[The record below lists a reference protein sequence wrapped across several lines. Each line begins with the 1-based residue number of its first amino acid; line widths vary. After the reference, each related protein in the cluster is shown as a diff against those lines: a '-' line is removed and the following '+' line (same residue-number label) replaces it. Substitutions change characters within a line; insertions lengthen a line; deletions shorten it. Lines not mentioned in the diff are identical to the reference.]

1 MHVYV
6 TNYKFDIKVVNCLQK
21 YRIDTPLKKRE
32 SEYNF
37 WTYEEFNRFIE
48 VVNNDFDKLIFTF
61 LYYTGLR
68 IGEFSA
74 LNWNDI
80 NLKNKTLSINKSL
93 SKDISG
99 KPYTIVSP
107 KTKKSIRVIDLDDNL
122 IKMLKEHYN
131 KEKNVY
137 GFNKE
142 MFIFGNVK
150 YTNKKYVSSH
160 IEKYL
165 KKANVKRITPHGLD
179 THMQVY

>member
-1 MHVYV
+1 MIH
-6 TNYKFDIKVVNCLQK
+6 
-21 YRIDTPLKKRE
+21 LKKRE
-32 SEYNF
+32 NEYNF
-37 WTYEEFNRFIE
+37 WTYEEFNRFIK

-80 NLKNKTLSINKSL
+80 NFKNKTLSINKSL

-107 KTKKSIRVIDLDDNL
+107 KTKNSIRVIDLDDNL

-142 MFIFGNVK
+142 MFIFG
-150 YTNKKYVSSH
+150 
-160 IEKYL
+160 
-165 KKANVKRITPHGLD
+165 
-179 THMQVY
+179 